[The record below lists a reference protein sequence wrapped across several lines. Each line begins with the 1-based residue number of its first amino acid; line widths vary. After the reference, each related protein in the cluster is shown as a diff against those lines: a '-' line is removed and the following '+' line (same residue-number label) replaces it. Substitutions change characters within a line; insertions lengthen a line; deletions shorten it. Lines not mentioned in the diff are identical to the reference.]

1 MTAVLNFAQSG
12 PIGRS
17 LRSKG
22 RACLRV
28 SGNSMWPWIRPGDTL
43 LIVSETPGRLRVGEV
58 VLVWRAGAFCAHRV
72 VGTLRKA
79 GQLFLVTQGDA
90 FPEPDLPV
98 LGDEVLGRVVAIKR
112 GRRWIKLTSL
122 PRRLLGRIQAALSVT
137 RRWWHPPVRTV
148 KRLLAGK
155 TRASASV
162 GVPGRDSASASP
174 DS

>member
-1 MTAVLNFAQSG
+1 MTSGLNLAQSG

-43 LIVSETPGRLRVGEV
+43 LVASERPERLRIGEV
-58 VLVWRAGAFCAHRV
+58 ALVSRSGFLCVHRV
-72 VGTLRKA
+72 VGRVRKA
-79 GQLFLVTQGDA
+79 GQLCLVTQGDA
-90 FPEPDLPV
+90 FPAPDAPV
-98 LGDEVLGRVVAIKR
+98 STDEVLGRVLAIKR

-148 KRLLAGK
+148 KRLLF
-155 TRASASV
+155 SARSQSR
-162 GVPGRDSASASP
+162 PAIY
-174 DS
+174 

>member
-1 MTAVLNFAQSG
+1 MTSGLNLAQSG

-58 VLVWRAGAFCAHRV
+58 VLVSRAGAFCAHRV

-79 GQLFLVTQGDA
+79 GQLFLVTQGDG
-90 FPEPDLPV
+90 FPEPDVPV

-137 RRWWHPPVRTV
+137 RRWWHRPARTV
-148 KRLLAGK
+148 KRLLFSARSESRPAG
-155 TRASASV
+155 
-162 GVPGRDSASASP
+162 D
-174 DS
+174 